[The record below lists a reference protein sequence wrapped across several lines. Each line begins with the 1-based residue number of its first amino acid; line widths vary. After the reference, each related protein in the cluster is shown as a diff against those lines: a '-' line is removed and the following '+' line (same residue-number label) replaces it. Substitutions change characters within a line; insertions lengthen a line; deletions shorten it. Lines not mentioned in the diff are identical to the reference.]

1 MGRVG
6 EALNRQARFPWAWPG
21 LKMLLSF
28 IVMMFSCLVLT
39 TAEETL
45 STFDT
50 TLILFAGAAF
60 LLIILGFTYCFC
72 CTGDD
77 DDDVDI
83 FNEAKNKE
91 EQSKL
96 EYDETTVEIMCANAR
111 VENLDI
117 YASERKESS
126 SSKEKWTNTFSV
138 LKEEGK

>member
-1 MGRVG
+1 
-6 EALNRQARFPWAWPG
+6 
-21 LKMLLSF
+21 MLLSF

-138 LKEEGK
+138 LQEEGK